1 MQRASQLS
9 TVLQCLSTGFPSMHR
24 ETIIDGPGCGSASG
38 FQSTSKDTCHSAA
51 CMPPLVLHGRLNII
65 QVIHAFRLPERLLSA
80 LSYWNSIG
88 PARARSC
95 PLCILQGT
103 LSSIPTHKARVRELP
118 NALEGSSLPPADLPN
133 KHLLCTCSSVPV
145 RCVLLKTHWIK
156 NICQISKC
164 KVKVRCQ
171 GCLRWVADTD
181 GFLCTQGNTNEQF
194 KIYNLQVL
202 ELLHFLGKKKLLLWT
217 RCETG
222 IWC

>member
-1 MQRASQLS
+1 MPSD
-9 TVLQCLSTGFPSMHR
+9 FPSDFCLHSVTGTR
-24 ETIIDGPGCGSASG
+24 LDRLVPVLAHFAS
-38 FQSTSKDTCHSAA
+38 SKEPCLAS
-51 CMPPLVLHGRLNII
+51 LHTRQEFESYPMLSKARLFH
-65 QVIHAFRLPERLLSA
+65 QHLLS
-80 LSYWNSIG
+80 
-88 PARARSC
+88 
-95 PLCILQGT
+95 
-103 LSSIPTHKARVRELP
+103 E
-118 NALEGSSLPPADLPN
+118 DLPN